1 MSALP
6 APRSRISSPAL
17 LRALGY
23 ALAGVA
29 LGGAGWLVAGL
40 SDAALVPATAA
51 FALLGALALGVTG
64 IRTRTMTSPLVLLGV
79 PLLLSLAA
87 AMTPITQI
95 FGAWSPAR
103 LAEAVLIAAAPVAG
117 VAAAIVLSKGGSPRL
132 QRGTDAAPHAQRLVV
147 VCALM
152 CAAGTGVY
160 MIEWSSIGGP
170 PLLSGNIDQA
180 RFALVSLGPLH
191 VLTEGVTLALLIA
204 TWARIGRAAHFSAAQ
219 KRVLEAI
226 MCLVPLVL
234 VMGGGRS
241 LVLMPILTAL
251 IVAARYVS
259 PRAARRMVI
268 VIPIAILLFSSVVFL
283 ARVGQNSPTG
293 AVGSVLYNETGTK
306 SSPLQSAYRSLSIN
320 LGEQLRVVAEL
331 RDAEVRTPPFTSSV
345 WFAHNFLPRAIDPQT
360 VAGLNAGGWLT
371 STYAGGLLL
380 DFGLAAAL
388 LFGLALGAAAH
399 MLYRRFAR
407 GDSVTII
414 WVYAYLAGP
423 IALAFYLNVF
433 LYFIFP
439 IIDVIGLLILSRMLI
454 QRPARTA
461 A

>member
-1 MSALP
+1 VTAVP
-6 APRSRISSPAL
+6 APRPRLAPAL
-17 LRALGY
+17 LRTLAYAVAAAVLG
-23 ALAGVA
+23 LAG
-29 LGGAGWLVAGL
+29 WFVAGL
-40 SDAALVPATAA
+40 SDSALVPATAVL
-51 FALLGALALGVTG
+51 ALAGAGALGLAG
-64 IRTRTMTSPLVLLGV
+64 IRTGTMTSPIVLLCV

-87 AMTPITQI
+87 AMTPITRI
-95 FGAWSPAR
+95 FGAWSPER
-103 LAEAVLIAAAPVAG
+103 LAEAVLIAVAPVVG
-117 VAAAIVLSKGGSPRL
+117 VGGAMLLSRGGAPRL
-132 QRGTDAAPHAQRLVV
+132 QRGTEAAPHAQRLVV

-160 MIEWSSIGGP
+160 LVEWSSIGGP

-180 RFALVSLGPLH
+180 RFALVTLGPLH
-191 VLTEGVTLALLIA
+191 VLTEGVALALLIA
-204 TWARIGRAAHFSAAQ
+204 TWARIGRASHFSAAQ
-219 KRVLEAI
+219 RRVLEAI
-226 MCLVPLVL
+226 MCFVPLVL

-241 LVLMPILTAL
+241 LVLMPIVTAL

-259 PRAARRMVI
+259 RSAARRLVI

-331 RDAEVRTPPFTSSV
+331 REAEVRTPPFTSSM

-360 VAGLNAGGWLT
+360 IAGLNAGGWLT

-388 LFGLALGAAAH
+388 LFGVALGAAALV
-399 MLYRRFAR
+399 LYRRFAR

-454 QRPARTA
+454 QRPARTS
-461 A
+461 

>member
-6 APRSRISSPAL
+6 AHRPRLTPGAI
-17 LRALGY
+17 LRPLAYAGAAV
-23 ALAGVA
+23 ALA
-29 LGGAGWLVAGL
+29 LTGWLVAGL
-40 SDAALVPATAA
+40 SDAALVPATAV
-51 FALLGALALGVTG
+51 LGLVGAAALGLTG
-64 IRTRTMTSPLVLLGV
+64 LRTRTMTSPLVLLGV

-87 AMTPITQI
+87 AMLPITQI

-103 LAEAVLIAAAPVAG
+103 LAEVALIAVAPVVG
-117 VAAAIVLSKGGSPRL
+117 IGAAMLCAKGRTPRL
-132 QRGTDAAPHAQRLVV
+132 QRGTEAAPHAQRLVV
-147 VCALM
+147 ICALM

-160 MIEWSSIGGP
+160 LVEWSSIGGP
-170 PLLSGNIDQA
+170 PLLSGNIDEA
-180 RFALVSLGPLH
+180 RFSLVSLGPLH

-204 TWARIGRAAHFSAAQ
+204 TWARVGRAAYFTAMQ
-219 KRVLEAI
+219 RRTLEAI
-226 MCLVPLVL
+226 MCFVPLVL

-241 LVLMPILTAL
+241 LVLMPILTSL
-251 IVAARYVS
+251 IVAARYVT

-268 VIPIAILLFSSVVFL
+268 VIPIAIVLFSSVVFL

-293 AVGSVLYNETGTK
+293 AVGSVLYNETGTR
-306 SSPLQSAYRSLSIN
+306 SSPLQSAFRSLSIN

-331 RDAEVRTPPFTSSV
+331 RDADVRTPAFTSSM

-360 VAGLNAGGWLT
+360 VAGQNAGGWLT

-407 GDSVTII
+407 GDSVAII
-414 WVYAYLAGP
+414 WIYAYLAGP

-439 IIDVIGLLILSRMLI
+439 ILDVIGLLILSRMLI
-454 QRPARTA
+454 QRSPRA
-461 A
+461 AA